1 MTIEVTKQKGNLDN
15 HIFVWISSGLILI
28 SFMIGVYVDRASLP
42 NLSKIKAKVQS
53 KVETTDLTQ
62 CYETCRL
69 IFLGKIVD

>member
-1 MTIEVTKQKGNLDN
+1 
-15 HIFVWISSGLILI
+15 
-28 SFMIGVYVDRASLP
+28 MIGVYVDRASLP